1 MSPIKDWLGN
11 VTADGDMVSVTVGLP
26 DDPVPIEQ
34 DYEMVPVD
42 RITTHPDN
50 ARRGNIEVI
59 RESIRTNGFYGACV
73 VQRSTGRILVG
84 NHRYL
89 AAVEEGLVE
98 VPVVWVDKS
107 DDEARRLLLVDNR
120 STDVA
125 GYDDEALVALL
136 AAHADDG
143 GLVGTGFNDDDLDEI
158 LAAINEPLGL
168 DDNKYASQILAP
180 VYHPTGENPAV
191 ADLRDTD
198 YAETLRSE
206 IDAAALD
213 DDLRQFLL
221 SAAERHTVFNFALIA
236 EFYAHA
242 DAEVLHLMERSGLV
256 IIDFDKAVENGF
268 VSMSEILADLAGQQR
283 T

>member
-1 MSPIKDWLGN
+1 VKDWISSLSAGP
-11 VTADGDMVSVTVGLP
+11 DGDTVSVTVG
-26 DDPVPIEQ
+26 VPEPPPPTAQ

-42 RITTHPDN
+42 RLLTHPDN
-50 ARRGNIEVI
+50 ARRGDLDTI
-59 RESIRTNGFYGACV
+59 RESIRANGFYGACV

-89 AAVEEGLVE
+89 AAVEEGLTE

-107 DDEARRLLLVDNR
+107 DEEARRLLLVDNR
-120 STDVA
+120 STDLAV
-125 GYDDEALVALL
+125 YDDEALVALL
-136 AAHADDG
+136 VAHADDG
-143 GLVGTGFNDDDLDEI
+143 GLIGTGFSDHDLDEI
-158 LAAINEPLGL
+158 LAAINEPLDPG
-168 DDNKYASQILAP
+168 DNKYASQILAP

-191 ADLRDTD
+191 ADLRDTG
-198 YAETLRSE
+198 YAETLRTE
-206 IDAAALD
+206 IEAAALD
-213 DDLRQFLL
+213 DDLRRFLL

-242 DAEVLHLMERSGLV
+242 DAEVQHLMERSGLV

>member
-50 ARRGNIEVI
+50 ARKGSLEVI

-89 AAVEEGLVE
+89 AAVEEGLAE

-107 DDEARRLLLVDNR
+107 DEEARRLLLVDNR
-120 STDVA
+120 STDLASYDYTVLLRLLDEQKEETSLL
-125 GYDDEALVALL
+125 GTGWDDEDLVRLL
-136 AAHADDG
+136 AKIDPEPPEGWA
-143 GLVGTGFNDDDLDEI
+143 TFDEDS
-158 LAAINEPLGL
+158 LL
-168 DDNKYASQILAP
+168 
-180 VYHPTGENPAV
+180 
-191 ADLRDTD
+191 TD
-198 YAETLRSE
+198 HQCPKCGYEWS
-206 IDAAALD
+206 
-213 DDLRQFLL
+213 
-221 SAAERHTVFNFALIA
+221 
-236 EFYAHA
+236 
-242 DAEVLHLMERSGLV
+242 
-256 IIDFDKAVENGF
+256 
-268 VSMSEILADLAGQQR
+268 
-283 T
+283 